1 MVLQLRKVLNGRGR
15 EEPGGRGQRT
25 QEERGKHRRSRHP
38 NNASV
43 PSKWRRTRVCFPSCT
58 FTIAMSSTPQDDA
71 DRIRLKRLAKLQS
84 AAASTSSS
92 PEPSSGVPTPQP
104 NPSPKPAPIPKP
116 SPAFKRAASQP
127 SAAPVP
133 APAKRP
139 AAPLK
144 LDLPAWEH
152 ETIRDVLRVT
162 LDRGAADASEHELI
176 WLKPLAEELAS
187 EEPQQKQPRSLDAE
201 ILDRLLIARLELD
214 PQSMSDDLEFL
225 PVLASLPAGQTVF
238 EYLVGCWKRANAA
251 RSALTKKN
259 YPPSET
265 HRALTVLD
273 KVRDLLISYA
283 GLTLQEP
290 EMFPQPPG
298 RDLGPPELVQPL
310 LSLSSLSAPLLSSS
324 SPRSTLG
331 PSDIELFL
339 HDLVRR
345 FEPDGE
351 LESVLGPVVQHL
363 LWHECLFRPGGI
375 GGGDSSWRG
384 VLGGLE
390 ALVAVKP
397 IAVMITKMEAWNPP
411 NATAPTIETVSLM
424 GPLLRLGVF
433 EREWPQIASS
443 YFSEPE
449 KRTRPDVE
457 TSFASLRG
465 TLKSLQSTLFQVF
478 NTIVRASPEA
488 RENVLQYFARVVAL
502 NRRRAGMQVEPD
514 TVSSDAFMVNL
525 QTILLRF
532 AEPFMDAHYS
542 KIDKIDPQYFAHS
555 NRIDLKE
562 ETRVNATSEEAGKWE
577 EENRGDGTA
586 PNFISDIFYLA
597 LAMNHYGYQK
607 TIQSYDDLAKTIDD
621 MRRHLDMLQG
631 DTSWQGT
638 PFQARAEAAINTVK
652 TEMSKVHMQQFA
664 YETQLS
670 DPELVFRS
678 IGFTTF
684 VSTWLIRFVDPKKKH
699 PSPTIE
705 LPLSK
710 DVPLSFRVLPEY
722 LLEDIVDYY
731 LYIVRHTPQSLD
743 LSGKNE
749 LVIFCLTFLTSTW
762 YIKNPFLKAKINEI
776 LFFGILGYRG
786 ERTGVLGGTL
796 NSHPLALK
804 HVMPALMH
812 FYIEVEQTGA
822 SSQFYDKFNLYRRNI
837 AYILKAVW
845 DNPVHRDALRNEA
858 NNVER
863 FVRFVNLMINDVT
876 YLMDESLSELTQ
888 IHNIQAE
895 MEEPSW
901 QTKPPQVRR
910 EREATLRQLERHA
923 IGYTTLGRSTVD
935 MLKIFTAETK
945 GPFMMPEIV
954 GRLAAM
960 LDYNLDVLINRT
972 AELKVKEPEKYKFE
986 PRRLLSDILQVYLNL
1001 SDQGEFARAV
1011 AEDGR
1016 SYKKELFEKAMYIA
1030 RHRNLKTPDE
1040 VELLRLFVVKVEE
1053 TKATIEAEED
1063 LGDIPDE
1070 FLDPLMFT
1078 LMRDPVTLP
1087 SSKAVVDRSTIK
1099 AHLLSDSKDPFNRQ
1113 PLSVEDVVPNPELKA
1128 KIDTFLA
1135 DRRRKGTALDVPP
1148 EDIVNMNNETED
1160 AQMQET

>member
-1 MVLQLRKVLNGRGR
+1 
-15 EEPGGRGQRT
+15 
-25 QEERGKHRRSRHP
+25 
-38 NNASV
+38 
-43 PSKWRRTRVCFPSCT
+43 
-58 FTIAMSSTPQDDA
+58 MSNTPQDDA

-84 AAASTSSS
+84 AAASTSPT
-92 PEPSSGVPTPQP
+92 PEPSSSGAALPAPAPQPKPTPAPALKRPAVQP
-104 NPSPKPAPIPKP
+104 PAT
-116 SPAFKRAASQP
+116 PA
-127 SAAPVP
+127 P

-139 AAPLK
+139 TAPAR
-144 LDLPAWEH
+144 LDFPAWENV
-152 ETIRDVLRVT
+152 TIRDVLRVT
-162 LDRGAADASEHELI
+162 LDKGAADASGHELI
-176 WLKPLAEELAS
+176 WLKPLAEELAQ
-187 EEPQQKQPRSLDAE
+187 EDIEQPQPRRLDAE

-238 EYLVGCWKRANAA
+238 EYLVGCWKRVNAA
-251 RSALTKKN
+251 RSALSKMN
-259 YPPSET
+259 YPPSEAQQ
-265 HRALTVLD
+265 ALAVLD
-273 KVRDLLISYA
+273 KLRDLLISYA
-283 GLTLQEP
+283 GLTLQES
-290 EMFPQPPG
+290 EMFPQPSG
-298 RDLGPPELVQPL
+298 REIGPSELVQPL

-324 SPRSTLG
+324 SSQSSLG
-331 PSDIELFL
+331 IGDIELFL

-351 LESVLGPVVQHL
+351 LESVLGPVVQQL
-363 LWHECLFRPGGI
+363 LWHECLSRSGGI

-411 NATAPTIETVSLM
+411 GATAPTIERVSLM

-433 EREWPQIASS
+433 EREWPQIANS

-449 KRTRPDVE
+449 KRTRSDVE

-488 RENVLQYFARVVAL
+488 RENVLQYFSRVV
-502 NRRRAGMQVEPD
+502 VEPD
-514 TVSSDAFMVNL
+514 TVSSDGFMVNL
-525 QTILLRF
+525 QAILLRF

-542 KIDKIDPQYFAHS
+542 KIDKIDPLYYAHS
-555 NRIDLKE
+555 SRVDLKE

-577 EENRGDGTA
+577 EENRGNGALVAA
-586 PNFISDIFYLA
+586 PNFISDIFYLG

-607 TIQSYDDLAKTIDD
+607 TIQSYDDLAKTTDD

-652 TEMSKVHMQQFA
+652 NEMSKVHVQQLA
-664 YETQLS
+664 YETQLG

-684 VSTWLIRFVDPKKKH
+684 SSTWLIRFVDSKNKH
-699 PSPTIE
+699 PNPTIE
-705 LPLSK
+705 LPLPK
-710 DVPLSFRVLPEY
+710 EVPLSFRVLPEY

-762 YIKNPFLKAKINEI
+762 YIKNPFLKSKINEV

-804 HVMPALMH
+804 HLMPALMH

-822 SSQFYDKFNLYRRNI
+822 SSQFYDKFSAWRNI

-845 DNPVHRDALRNEA
+845 DNPVHRDALRNETH
-858 NNVER
+858 NVEK

-888 IHNIQAE
+888 IHNIQTE
-895 MEEPSW
+895 MEDPSW
-901 QTKPPQVRR
+901 QTKPLQVRR

-935 MLKIFTAETK
+935 MLRIFTAETK

-960 LDYNLDVLINRT
+960 LDYNLDVLVNRT
-972 AELKVKEPEKYKFE
+972 ADLKVKDKEKYKFE

-1001 SDQGEFARAV
+1001 SDQGDFARAV

-1040 VELLRLFVVKVEE
+1040 VEILRMFVVKVEE
-1053 TKATIEAEED
+1053 MKATIEAEED

-1078 LMRDPVTLP
+1078 LMRDPVILP
-1087 SSKAVVDRSTIK
+1087 SSKTVIDRSTIK
-1099 AHLLSDSKDPFNRQ
+1099 AHLLSDTKDPFNRQ
-1113 PLSVEDVVPNPELKA
+1113 PLSIEDVEPDLELKA
-1128 KIDTFLA
+1128 KIDAFLA
-1135 DRRRKGTALDVPP
+1135 ERSRKGTALDIPP
-1148 EDIVNMNNETED
+1148 ENIVNMDNQTED
-1160 AQMQET
+1160 AQMEEM